1 MPSFGD
7 VLRDLRAARSLTQE
21 ELAERA
27 GITVKAVSA
36 LERGER
42 RRPYPHTVR
51 SLVEALGLDEKER
64 DRLVGAVPGRTT
76 AGRAATALP
85 VPQGPVLGRD
95 AEIEALAGLVTGGG
109 ARLVTLTGPGGVGK
123 TTLAFMVAG
132 RVTAGF
138 PGGVTLVDLAATTDA
153 GAVLPAVATALGVP
167 EGDYGRTPA
176 GLAPHLE
183 QRRLLLVLDNLEQVL
198 DCAAEL
204 AELVTRCPDVV
215 VLATS
220 RAPLRV
226 RPEREHR
233 VAPLGEQDAVRLF
246 LERANS
252 AGANLGWPDQA
263 TTIAALCREAEGLPL
278 AIELSACA
286 ASSLGPA
293 ALLERLGTLATEGPR
308 DLPQRQRSIEATLNW
323 SVQLL
328 PPAARELLGHLALLP
343 TSFTLMAAEH
353 VAGPEALSGVRTLL
367 EHSLLTRVEDVGG
380 IPRYRLLEPVRQYA
394 SRRWSEET
402 SARTSARGGL
412 GSYVRDVA
420 VVRGDQLRGADQ
432 VVALDLL
439 DADLANVAVG
449 LANLVEQG
457 RHDDAADVL
466 RHTWL
471 HLALRGH
478 ARNGSSWLDLV
489 RDLPM
494 SDRSR
499 ASWMV
504 AQAGLRHLAGD
515 TPALLRTA
523 ATAHGLARLAGDDL
537 LALDAV
543 VLGGYGAVFDGDLPA
558 ASRLVRENQA
568 LVDSCHDGYTRA
580 HFGIVQGQIA
590 LLSGD
595 LPAAEERLRS
605 VESAVREL
613 GNPFTLA
620 TTLNVRATVSE
631 LREDHETSVVLLG
644 EATELSAAGSMS
656 WSLAYSLPALAGVAV
671 RVGEAATGARL
682 FGASASYA
690 AQHGIAT
697 AFQATQDLTARDLAE
712 ARHVLG
718 EATFRGHWDAGRAAT
733 MAEVGELARAVTRR
747 APA

>member
-51 SLVEALGLDEKER
+51 SLVDALDLDEEER
-64 DRLVGAVPGRTT
+64 RRLVGAVPGRTT
-76 AGRAATALP
+76 ASGAATALP

-95 AEIEALAGLVTGGG
+95 AEIETVAALVTGGG
-109 ARLVTLTGPGGVGK
+109 RRLVTLTGPGGVGK
-123 TTLAFMVAG
+123 TTLALMVAA
-132 RVTAGF
+132 RVAARF
-138 PGGVTLVDLAATTDA
+138 PGGVTLVDLAATSDP

-167 EGDYGRTPA
+167 EGGHGGTPA
-176 GLAPHLE
+176 GLAPYLE
-183 QRRLLLVLDNLEQVL
+183 QRRLLLLLDNLEQVL
-198 DCAAEL
+198 DCAAQL
-204 AELVTRCPDVV
+204 AELVTQCPDIV
-215 VLATS
+215 VLVTS

-246 LERANS
+246 LERADS
-252 AGANLGWPDQA
+252 AGADLSSPGQA

-278 AIELSACA
+278 AIELSASA

-293 ALLERLGTLATEGPR
+293 ALLERLGTLNTEGPR
-308 DLPQRQRSIEATLNW
+308 DLPLRQRSIEATLDW
-323 SVQLL
+323 SVDLL
-328 PPAARELLGHLALLP
+328 PPAAQELLGRLAVLP
-343 TSFTLMAAEH
+343 TSFSPMAAEH
-353 VAGPEALSGVRTLL
+353 IAGPEALSGVRTLL

-380 IPRYRLLEPVRQYA
+380 VPRYRLLEPVRHYA
-394 SRRWSEET
+394 SRRWSQDVPT
-402 SARTSARGGL
+402 RTNACRGL

-420 VVRGDQLRGADQ
+420 VVRGEQLRGVDQ

-439 DADLANVAVG
+439 DADLANVGVG
-449 LANLVEQG
+449 LASLVEHG

-478 ARNGSSWLDLV
+478 ARVGSTWLDLV

-499 ASWMV
+499 AGWMV

-523 ATAHGLARLAGDDL
+523 ATAHSLARLAGDDL
-537 LALDAV
+537 LALEAV
-543 VLGGYGAVFDGDLPA
+543 VLAGFGAVFDGDLPA

-568 LVDSCHDGYTRA
+568 LVDSSPDGYVRA

-595 LPAAEERLRS
+595 LGDAEHRLRA
-605 VESAVREL
+605 VESAAREL

-631 LREDHETSVVLLG
+631 LREDHATSAVLLG
-644 EATELSAAGSMS
+644 EATELSAGASMG

-671 RVGEAATGARL
+671 RVGEAAIGARL

-697 AFQATQDLTARDLAE
+697 AFQATQDLTTRDLTS
-712 ARHVLG
+712 ARQALG
-718 EATFRGHWDAGRAAT
+718 EAAFRGEWDTGRAAT
-733 MAEVGELARAVTRR
+733 MADVGELARAVTRR
-747 APA
+747 AHA